1 MQDLVDFTKKT
12 LQDMQKKIAF
22 FKERCEKLETLQGR
36 NTELEKQLIR
46 LKAECNVQI
55 ERAKSQ
61 VQEKYERKL
70 EKAEA
75 DFQKALHELTEKHAI
90 KLNQKLAEYTKL
102 ISATPPTEHYEKL
115 IESLKSEKMV
125 CKAFI
130 ECSKP
135 HFFSFGNKIIMKI
148 VEDLKA
154 KVVDLEKINYYNQE
168 QMLRLKQQNNDLKMK
183 LGDIFPEIEDIN
195 CL

>member
-55 ERAKSQ
+55 EKAKSQ

-125 CKAFI
+125 FAKHLSSVLNHI
-130 ECSKP
+130 
-135 HFFSFGNKIIMKI
+135 FSH
-148 VEDLKA
+148 
-154 KVVDLEKINYYNQE
+154 LEI
-168 QMLRLKQQNNDLKMK
+168 RS
-183 LGDIFPEIEDIN
+183 
-195 CL
+195 